1 VSDVPCSPVEEIPA
15 SSFTHEARTKVSP
28 SSGNDSSRELDV
40 NDLRPSRAVNR
51 SSISLSSSSDSDD
64 FESLPIT
71 KKMLAGRRAMSP
83 SPSASTTAAAHS
95 PSDSSMRQQ
104 QQQQQQFT
112 PPDSGMRHITP
123 VGSPR
128 KPSNPYFQVTCSN
141 KFKSQRLYASDLTLS
156 LCSPKPVSS
165 SNPRPSGGLFL

>member
-1 VSDVPCSPVEEIPA
+1 VSDVPCSPVEEIPT
-15 SSFTHEARTKVSP
+15 SSFTHEARSKVSP
-28 SSGNDSSRELDV
+28 FSGNDSSKEIDV

-71 KKMLAGRRAMSP
+71 KKMLAGRRGMSP
-83 SPSASTTAAAHS
+83 SPSSSSTAAAHS
-95 PSDSSMRQQ
+95 PSDSSMRQ

-128 KPSNPYFQVTCSN
+128 KPSNPYFQVMRSN
-141 KFKSQRLYASDLTLS
+141 KFKSQRLYASYLTLS

-165 SNPRPSGGLFL
+165 SNPRPSGALSF